1 MGPIGTHGHFMGP
14 TGQLPRATSIENK
27 GSTYTAWPIYG
38 SNRGQVMG
46 IVTKDRVFAGGI
58 VGATLVVAQGRHK
71 ACPYKGRLGSG
82 AIRGVDG
89 DVVVSEVAGPN
100 P

>member
-1 MGPIGTHGHFMGP
+1 MGP

-46 IVTKDRVFAGGI
+46 IVTIMGAVELYECKRPPLHCKMVRVI
-58 VGATLVVAQGRHK
+58 Q
-71 ACPYKGRLGSG
+71 SE
-82 AIRGVDG
+82 G
-89 DVVVSEVAGPN
+89 DSDDDETPQTYHS
-100 P
+100 